1 MRLTI
6 KKVCSQYENMKLE
19 NYLIKFSVKKNQF
32 AAQIGVRKSS
42 VSMYCSG
49 KRLPEKKV
57 MTAIFKATGGQ
68 VTPNDFYDIGD
79 SDANAAADNEMK
91 GTVENV

>member
-1 MRLTI
+1 
-6 KKVCSQYENMKLE
+6 MKLE
-19 NYLIKFSVKKNQF
+19 NFLIKFNVKKNQF

-57 MTAIFKATGGQ
+57 MTAIYRATSGL

-79 SDANAAADNEMK
+79 SDANAAADDNLK
-91 GTVENV
+91 GTDNV